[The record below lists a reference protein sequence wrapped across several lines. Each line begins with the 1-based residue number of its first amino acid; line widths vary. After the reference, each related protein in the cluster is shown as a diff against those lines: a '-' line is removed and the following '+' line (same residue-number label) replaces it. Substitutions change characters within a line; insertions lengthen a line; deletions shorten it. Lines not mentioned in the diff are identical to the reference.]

1 MKRFLCLSTVL
12 LLSSLFIFAQEIE
25 YRCIERT
32 YGSTSEYIKAGV
44 KTNGICIYPND
55 KIIFHKGNSFNL
67 SGDVRSGYRYYD
79 NIPVLYAECNNGEKC
94 YFNLDMFVVAG
105 SDKLPGIKYDESYEY
120 KKQSVTMVAS
130 YYFDILKKNDISA
143 IYEYEPFWKDNEWIT
158 PNDHFSDYYSAHRY
172 FVISNTYISSNK
184 RDCRPNS
191 KEIYRVGLDYGAL
204 IKEIKKINE
213 NLYTI
218 KVFCREDRFDS
229 STNFID
235 EFVDLYKNDENTFY
249 LEYDGD
255 YVKISLNEKNNVI
268 GTYVIITSDID
279 KQLNDIA
286 CGRKADL
293 SDITWPHHA
302 DGTSEY
308 EDTIR
313 YPEQI
318 AIEEPEQTEVEE
330 YDNTDEET
338 TYSDSQADNIDC
350 PPFPSKEDSKYWDI
364 LEQYY
369 PEDYEKLRFEYLQK
383 RTKVINTVVISCSI
397 IFGIIIIIAVVF
409 TIIRK
414 QRTK

>member
-1 MKRFLCLSTVL
+1 M
-12 LLSSLFIFAQEIE
+12 
-25 YRCIERT
+25 
-32 YGSTSEYIKAGV
+32 
-44 KTNGICIYPND
+44 
-55 KIIFHKGNSFNL
+55 
-67 SGDVRSGYRYYD
+67 
-79 NIPVLYAECNNGEKC
+79 
-94 YFNLDMFVVAG
+94 
-105 SDKLPGIKYDESYEY
+105 
-120 KKQSVTMVAS
+120 
-130 YYFDILKKNDISA
+130 
-143 IYEYEPFWKDNEWIT
+143 
-158 PNDHFSDYYSAHRY
+158 
-172 FVISNTYISSNK
+172 
-184 RDCRPNS
+184 
-191 KEIYRVGLDYGAL
+191 
-204 IKEIKKINE
+204 
-213 NLYTI
+213 
-218 KVFCREDRFDS
+218 
-229 STNFID
+229 
-235 EFVDLYKNDENTFY
+235 
-249 LEYDGD
+249 
-255 YVKISLNEKNNVI
+255 
-268 GTYVIITSDID
+268 
-279 KQLNDIA
+279 NDIA